1 MKVGRMIITL
11 IGMPGA
17 GKSSAGKRLAA
28 MLGYEFID
36 TDKLVIDDSGKGLQN
51 IVNDLGDMALVRA
64 EEQSILG
71 LDLKDNCI
79 IATGGSVVYSE
90 KAMQFLKTRSV
101 VVYLDVPF
109 GIIAM
114 RLSNLATRGVVGL
127 KEKGLRALY
136 DERTV
141 LYRSFA
147 DHIIEVGTKD
157 KVRDVVK
164 KIMENVLANYDA
176 EWTNNQ

>member
-1 MKVGRMIITL
+1 MIITL

-17 GKSSAGKRLAA
+17 GKSSAGQKLAS

-36 TDKLVIDDSGKGLQN
+36 TDKLVIDGSGTGLQN

-71 LDLKDNCI
+71 LDLKDDCI

-90 KAMQFLKTRSV
+90 KAMQFFKERSTI
-101 VVYLDVPF
+101 VYLDVPF
-109 GIIAM
+109 GTIVS
-114 RLSNLATRGVVGL
+114 RLSNLSTRGVVGL
-127 KEKGLRALY
+127 KEKGLNGLY
-136 DERTV
+136 EERTV

-147 DHIIEVGTKD
+147 DHTIKVGRKD
-157 KVRDVVK
+157 KVVHVAKR
-164 KIMENVLANYDA
+164 IMESVFPDH
-176 EWTNNQ
+176 EVDI

>member
-1 MKVGRMIITL
+1 MIITL

-17 GKSSAGKRLAA
+17 GKSSAGQKLASF
-28 MLGYEFID
+28 LGYGFID
-36 TDKLVIDDSGKGLQN
+36 TDKLVIDGSGTGLQN
-51 IVNDLGDMALVRA
+51 IVNDMGDIALVTA

-71 LDLKDNCI
+71 LDLNDNCI

-90 KAMQFLKTRSV
+90 KAMQFLKSRSV

-109 GIIAM
+109 GTIVM

-127 KEKGLRALY
+127 KEKGLNGLY
-136 DERTV
+136 EERTV

-147 DHIIEVGTKD
+147 DHIIEVDRKD
-157 KVRDVVK
+157 KVVDVAK
-164 KIMENVLANYDA
+164 KIMAKVLPEHEANA
-176 EWTNNQ
+176 R